1 MATYHFQLLRGT
13 TAKVN
18 SYTGYEGELVFDKT
32 KKSLFIHD
40 GSTTGGIP
48 VANISHIPTKVSQL
62 INDANY
68 ASAAE
73 GGSAANAAIKDAVGN
88 VINTYYAP
96 ISSPSFTG
104 TPTVPTISNLGNQ
117 TSTQIVNAKFLAT
130 CNYVVRT
137 YGNQT
142 INGSKTF
149 TETING
155 TALRA
160 YWDDVAENYLA
171 DAEYQPG
178 TLVAFGGEKEITI
191 ATTEVNAVISTNPAL
206 LINGKQQG
214 TPIALVGRVP
224 VRVIGKVAKFDKLVL
239 DKNNPGT
246 AKVDNEATQP
256 IARALESNED
266 ESIKLVLCA
275 TKFSL

>member
-40 GSTTGGIP
+40 GNTAGGIP

-68 ASAAE
+68 ASSTE
-73 GGSAANAAIKDAVGN
+73 GGSPAYAAVRDAVGN
-88 VINTYYAP
+88 VITYYAP
-96 ISSPSFTG
+96 INSPNFTG
-104 TPTVPTISNLGNQ
+104 TPKVPTISNLGDQ
-117 TSTQIVNAKFLAT
+117 TSTQAVNAKFLAT

-142 INGSKTF
+142 IDGSKTF
-149 TETING
+149 TETIQG
-155 TALRA
+155 IALKA
-160 YWDDVAENYLA
+160 YWADVAENYLA

-178 TLVAFGGEKEITI
+178 TLVAFGGENEITI
-191 ATTEVNAVISTNPAL
+191 ATTEVNAVVSSNPAL

-239 DKNNPGT
+239 DKNNPGV
-246 AKVDNEATQP
+246 AKVDNKTAQP

-275 TKFSL
+275 TKFAL